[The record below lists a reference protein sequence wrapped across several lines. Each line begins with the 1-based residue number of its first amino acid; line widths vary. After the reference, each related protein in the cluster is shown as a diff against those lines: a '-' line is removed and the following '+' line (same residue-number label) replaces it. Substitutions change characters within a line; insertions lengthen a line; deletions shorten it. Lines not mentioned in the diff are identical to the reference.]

1 MNSFIEFNDNNNNK
15 KEEKFFIEEKTWFDD
30 LDDESICLCEY
41 VCDLLERDDIY
52 INKQNEKIKNK
63 MNENSDLYMWKNII
77 MIVAHLKNTMLL
89 NHAPKQ
95 KKKHQV
101 IIITLNNASITF
113 VSPLTNTHT
122 LYNKV
127 NDTCC

>member
-52 INKQNEKIKNK
+52 INKQNEKIK
-63 MNENSDLYMWKNII
+63 
-77 MIVAHLKNTMLL
+77 
-89 NHAPKQ
+89 
-95 KKKHQV
+95 
-101 IIITLNNASITF
+101 
-113 VSPLTNTHT
+113 
-122 LYNKV
+122 
-127 NDTCC
+127 